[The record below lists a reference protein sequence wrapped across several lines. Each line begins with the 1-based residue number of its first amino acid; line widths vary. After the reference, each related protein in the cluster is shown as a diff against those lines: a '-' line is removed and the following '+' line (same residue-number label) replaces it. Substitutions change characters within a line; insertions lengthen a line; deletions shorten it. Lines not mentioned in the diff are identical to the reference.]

1 MTEFE
6 LGPLV
11 ESLGWT
17 LIHFVWQGAAVGLI
31 FALLMRACRHT
42 SPNLRYVIGLVCMC
56 ALLLLPIAT
65 YWYVYQSG
73 QVGNSQSLMAA
84 GPALL
89 GQAIGAASAIAA
101 NQSWLV
107 ALETYISAY
116 LPWIVMAWGFG
127 VALLSLRVCLGW
139 WRLEKLSRE
148 GVSPLAPE
156 LQQQVAVLC
165 DLLGVR
171 QSVTVLE
178 STRVGV
184 PTVMG
189 WLKPVILMPTSCLL
203 GLSREQLELVIAH
216 ELGHIRRWDYLVNL
230 LQVLVE
236 TVLFYHPV
244 VRWISRRVREE
255 REQCCDDLVLRHCGK
270 PVQYAKALANLE
282 TIRGG
287 WLEPALAATGGQ
299 LVTRI
304 ERIVGGRPASR
315 TSDVLSG
322 NSLVLGIIVAVV
334 VVLSQL
340 NQRPIEQVMAKA
352 PIAAPQLS
360 EELAASQP
368 VGDKGAVTSGPTF
381 SAAPTPTLLELPVT
395 AAREQRLDVIGSD
408 SPQKSVAAP
417 DQPSTLPTQ
426 IAVGEVGKEADAA
439 LTPNSPGAAVT
450 VAAAESK
457 ANAPVVSAREQKIS
471 AGNVAPEPLTEMQV
485 ASARSVALPVSQA
498 TEPAGPVALKRVA
511 PNYPRRARV
520 SGLQGAVTVEFSVG
534 HDGSVRDIFVV
545 ESHPRR
551 VFDKEAKRAIS
562 KWAFDPATVTNTQ
575 ARLTQVFQFNLNS
588 GIAAAPPQ
596 GTENYRTC
604 NRITGTRI
612 CLEDEF

>member
-6 LGPLV
+6 LGTIGPLV

-31 FALLMRACRHT
+31 FAVLMRACRHT
-42 SPNLRYVIGLVCMC
+42 SPNLRYAIGLVCMG

-65 YWYVYQSG
+65 YWYVYQSNHAG
-73 QVGNSQSLMAA
+73 TVAGLAAA
-84 GPALL
+84 GPAFL
-89 GQAIGAASAIAA
+89 GQALGAANAIAA
-101 NQSWLV
+101 EQSWLA
-107 ALETYISAY
+107 ALESYVSAY
-116 LPWIVMAWGFG
+116 LPWIVLAWGFG

-148 GVSPLAPE
+148 GVSPLAAE

-165 DLLGVR
+165 EVLGVR

-216 ELGHIRRWDYLVNL
+216 ELGHIRRWDYVVNL

-304 ERIVGGRPASR
+304 ERIVGGRAAGRS
-315 TSDVLSG
+315 SDVLSG

-334 VVLSQL
+334 VILSQL
-340 NQRPIEQVMAKA
+340 NQRPIEQVITQDAVA
-352 PIAAPQLS
+352 PPADPAPLNSSEAEIA
-360 EELAASQP
+360 
-368 VGDKGAVTSGPTF
+368 GSGPRF
-381 SAAPTPTLLELPVT
+381 SAEPTPVLLEMPVT
-395 AAREQRLDVIGSD
+395 TNRMPPADTITAEETTPVVSE
-408 SPQKSVAAP
+408 SVAAVSP
-417 DQPSTLPTQ
+417 DPV
-426 IAVGEVGKEADAA
+426 AVDVADESAPASSGLGLTGKDAA
-439 LTPNSPGAAVT
+439 PAQIDTPASASIVT
-450 VAAAESK
+450 
-457 ANAPVVSAREQKIS
+457 PVKPA
-471 AGNVAPEPLTEMQV
+471 PLTEMQL
-485 ASARSVALPVSQA
+485 ASVRRVVPPVVEQV
-498 TEPAGPVALKRVA
+498 EPTGPVALKRVA

-520 SGLQGAVTVEFSVG
+520 SGMQGVVTVAFSVD
-534 HDGSVRDIFVV
+534 HDGSVKDIAVV

-551 VFDKEAKRAIS
+551 VFDREAKRAIS

-575 ARLTQVFQFNLNS
+575 LRLTQVFQFNLNN
-588 GIAAAPPQ
+588 GAAAANQAPA
-596 GTENYRTC
+596 GTEDYRTC

>member
-6 LGPLV
+6 LGTIGPLV

-31 FALLMRACRHT
+31 FAVLMRVCRHT
-42 SPNLRYVIGLVCMC
+42 SPNLRYAIGLVCMG

-65 YWYVYQSG
+65 YWYVYQAG
-73 QVGNSQSLMAA
+73 QTGTVHSLAA
-84 GPALL
+84 AAPALL
-89 GQAIGAASAIAA
+89 GQALGAANAA
-101 NQSWLV
+101 MAADESWLG
-107 ALETYISAY
+107 ALESYVSAY

-148 GVSPLAPE
+148 GVSPLAAE

-165 DLLGVR
+165 EVLGVR
-171 QSVTVLE
+171 QTVTVLE

-216 ELGHIRRWDYLVNL
+216 ELGHIRRWDYVVNL

-304 ERIVGGRPASR
+304 ERIVGGRAAGR

-340 NQRPIEQVMAKA
+340 NQRPLERV
-352 PIAAPQLS
+352 IAQEPAAVPSDLVSAGQG
-360 EELAASQP
+360 EATAAS
-368 VGDKGAVTSGPTF
+368 GPRF
-381 SAAPTPTLLELPVT
+381 SAEPTPVLLEMPLTGTRAPDTVPTPVE
-395 AAREQRLDVIGSD
+395 AAKPEAS
-408 SPQKSVAAP
+408 SVA
-417 DQPSTLPTQ
+417 
-426 IAVGEVGKEADAA
+426 GEPE
-439 LTPNSPGAAVT
+439 LTFE
-450 VAAAESK
+450 VAAADAVTPPIGETTATDPIGTSTVEQ
-457 ANAPVVSAREQKIS
+457 AVAVQQRAPVDVGTADLVE
-471 AGNVAPEPLTEMQV
+471 AAPLTEMQL
-485 ASARSVALPVSQA
+485 ASVRRVVPPPAAERA
-498 TEPAGPVALKRVA
+498 EPTGPVALKRVA

-520 SGLQGAVTVEFSVG
+520 SGMQGVVTVEFSVDHG
-534 HDGSVRDIFVV
+534 GSVKDIVVV

-551 VFDKEAKRAIS
+551 VFDREAKRAIS
-562 KWAFDPATVTNTQ
+562 KWAFDPATVTNAQ
-575 ARLTQVFQFNLNS
+575 LRLTQVFQFNLNS
-588 GIAAAPPQ
+588 SGVEAPSERPA
-596 GTENYRTC
+596 GTEDYRTC

>member
-1 MTEFE
+1 MA
-6 LGPLV
+6 
-11 ESLGWT
+11 S
-17 LIHFVWQGAAVGLI
+17 FVWG
-31 FALLMRACRHT
+31 
-42 SPNLRYVIGLVCMC
+42 

-65 YWYVYQSG
+65 YWYVYQAG
-73 QVGNSQSLMAA
+73 QTGTAQSLAA
-84 GPALL
+84 AAPALL
-89 GQAIGAASAIAA
+89 GQALGAANAA
-101 NQSWLV
+101 MGADQGWLA
-107 ALETYISAY
+107 ALESYVSAY

-148 GVSPLAPE
+148 GVSPLAAE

-165 DLLGVR
+165 EVLGVR
-171 QSVTVLE
+171 QTVTVLE

-216 ELGHIRRWDYLVNL
+216 ELGHIRRWDYVVNL

-304 ERIVGGRPASR
+304 ERIVGGRAAGR

-340 NQRPIEQVMAKA
+340 NQRPLERVIAQEPAAVPAVDPAAGQGEA
-352 PIAAPQLS
+352 PVAIGPRFSAEPTPVLLEMPLTQYREPVASAPVVEATQSEASSAPGETAVTAAAADMVAPPIDEAAAIDPIATSTVEPAVAAPQ
-360 EELAASQP
+360 
-368 VGDKGAVTSGPTF
+368 K
-381 SAAPTPTLLELPVT
+381 
-395 AAREQRLDVIGSD
+395 
-408 SPQKSVAAP
+408 
-417 DQPSTLPTQ
+417 
-426 IAVGEVGKEADAA
+426 
-439 LTPNSPGAAVT
+439 
-450 VAAAESK
+450 
-457 ANAPVVSAREQKIS
+457 APVDVSTADIAE
-471 AGNVAPEPLTEMQV
+471 AAPLTEMQL
-485 ASARSVALPVSQA
+485 ASIRRVVPPPAAESA
-498 TEPAGPVALKRVA
+498 EPTGPVALKRVA

-520 SGLQGAVTVEFSVG
+520 SGMQGVVTVEFSVD
-534 HDGSVRDIFVV
+534 HSGSVKDIVVV

-551 VFDKEAKRAIS
+551 VFDREAKRAIS
-562 KWAFDPATVTNTQ
+562 KWAFDPATVTNSQ
-575 ARLTQVFQFNLNS
+575 LRLTQVFQFNLNS
-588 GIAAAPPQ
+588 SGVEAPSQRPP
-596 GTENYRTC
+596 GTEDYRTC